1 MNKHYD
7 LVIVGG
13 GAAGL
18 ILLAN
23 TFEKATSPLSIA
35 MINTGYPT
43 GKGIAYSTKN
53 SNHLLNVR
61 VSRMSAFTSDAN
73 HFTNWILSKPEY
85 HDYHHEN
92 LGERFVARKIYGEYL
107 EDLYQSL
114 VKSENKNIQFD
125 LIIDEVI
132 DIKKTDNGFDIKLKN
147 HESIDGKKVVL
158 CTGNQPPIA
167 LPGISNLKSSEKVFI
182 NPWDEKAVD
191 NINPDQPVF
200 IVGAGLTMVD
210 TVVSLIDQGFK
221 NKIIVVSKH
230 GAIPMAHPV
239 TRVSVPHPEKAPAS
253 DIHEIY
259 SELKSKIRSAID
271 HTEWHEPVL
280 EAVRPFTQKIWQELP
295 IEQKNRFLRHIN
307 HRWAKLRHR
316 LPHEV
321 HDFIQSLIDSNQIE
335 LYAGK
340 LEDVQDNGTDLT
352 IRFFDKSTE
361 SSSTIKAQRIINCIG
376 PEGDFHKV
384 ENPLLKNMLASG
396 LIAKDPLSLGF
407 NATGKGEIINKDGE
421 VVPNL
426 FTIGSG
432 LRGILW
438 ESTAIPEL
446 RVQAHEM
453 ANKVLG

>member
-1 MNKHYD
+1 MNTEYD

-23 TFEKATSPLSIA
+23 IFEKATQPVSVV
-35 MINTGYPT
+35 MINAGYPA
-43 GKGIAYSTKN
+43 GKGIAYSTNN

-61 VSRMSAFTSDAN
+61 VSRMSAFTHDAN
-73 HFTNWILSKPEY
+73 HFTKWILSKPEY
-85 HDYHHEN
+85 SDYHKDN
-92 LGERFVARKIYGEYL
+92 LAERFVPRKMYGEYL
-107 EDLYQSL
+107 EDLFQSL
-114 VKSENKNIQFD
+114 VNSDNKNVSFSFIN
-125 LIIDEVI
+125 DEVI
-132 DIKKTDNGFDIKLKN
+132 DLKKQGNSFEVVLKN
-147 HESIDGKKVVL
+147 APFINSKKVVL
-158 CTGNQPPIA
+158 CTGNQPPIS
-167 LPGISNLKSSEKVFI
+167 LPGVSSIQSEKVFI
-182 NPWDEKAVD
+182 NPWDDKAVE
-191 NINPDQPVF
+191 NIDQDKSVF

-210 TVVSLIDQGFK
+210 TVISLIDQGFK

-239 TRVSVPHPEKAPAS
+239 VRVTVPHPEKAPAS

-259 SELKSKIRSAID
+259 SDLKSRIRSAID

-321 HDFIQSLIDSNQIE
+321 HDMIQSLIDSNQIE

-340 LEDVQDNGTDLT
+340 LLNVQENQNDLT
-352 IRFFDKSTE
+352 IDFFDKSSEKQVTVN
-361 SSSTIKAQRIINCIG
+361 AQRIINCIG
-376 PEGDFHKV
+376 PEGDFEKV
-384 ENPLLKNMLASG
+384 DNPLLRNMLSHG
-396 LIAKDPLSLGF
+396 LISKDPLALGF
-407 NATGKGEIINKDGE
+407 NATGDGRIIDKTGNVQD
-421 VVPNL
+421 NL
-426 FTIGSG
+426 LTIGSG

-438 ESTAIPEL
+438 ESTAIPEI